1 MKISRIKK
9 SEIYCSGIQI
19 LNPKKINNLL
29 KEKNDFKEVWK
40 SLIEKKKLVVSDIV
54 PKKWFTIDR
63 VEQLN
68 FFNKKFKYV

>member
-1 MKISRIKK
+1 M
-9 SEIYCSGIQI
+9 
-19 LNPKKINNLL
+19 
-29 KEKNDFKEVWK
+29 KEKKDFKEVWK